1 MTPEGRDRNLDRV
14 RRITAWVAG
23 AAIAATGVFAG
34 LAMAAPN
41 HTSATATVT
50 TQNQTTMATP
60 TTTTSPT
67 TTTTPAVTVTPTQ
80 SAPMA
85 SSGGS

>member
-23 AAIAATGVFAG
+23 IAVAATGAFAG
-34 LAMAAPN
+34 LAAAAPR
-41 HTSATATVT
+41 HASKTTIVT
-50 TQNQTTMATP
+50 TRKQTTTP
-60 TTTTSPT
+60 TPT
-67 TTTTPAVTVTPTQ
+67 TTTTPAVSVTPTQ
-80 SAPMA
+80 SAPVA